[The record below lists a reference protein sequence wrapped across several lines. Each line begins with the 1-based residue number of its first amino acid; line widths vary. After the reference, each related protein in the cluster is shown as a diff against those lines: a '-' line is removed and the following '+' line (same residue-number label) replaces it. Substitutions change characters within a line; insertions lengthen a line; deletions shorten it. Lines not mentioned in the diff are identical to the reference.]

1 MLQSMGSQRIRHEL
15 VTEEQQQNSEV
26 EVLTPD
32 VMVFGDRVFVRQLG
46 LEEDVRGWALMIGSV
61 PYKKRKRHKIPT
73 SLSLPWDDTTRKQPC
88 KSQEENP
95 HQNSTTLAPWSQL

>member
-46 LEEDVRGWALMIGSV
+46 LEEDGRRWALMIGSV
-61 PYKKRKRHKIPT
+61 PYKKRKRHKTPV
-73 SLSLPWDDTTRKQPC
+73 SLSLPWDDTMRKQPC

-95 HQNSTTLAPWSQL
+95 HRNSTTLAPWSQL